1 MQENEKIFVAESW
14 LENGPNN
21 VLKSKFVGL
30 KLVRF

>member
-21 VLKSKFVGL
+21 GLKSKFVG
-30 KLVRF
+30 